1 MGFDSNHLLIYSMLY
16 IHYKNMFLKN
26 EKIKITVS
34 ELSMYFSCAR
44 KLYYSCRGH
53 EQFHSSS
60 LSYMEHLVLKE
71 VAMKYSDVLKSS
83 SSKDDVLST
92 DFDSLLLQTMGDLTI
107 IYPDEVS
114 GFTQEEMSELAETVG
129 SYMAGIQQSLSEQV
143 EDPEISRIA
152 NLISSSDNEPY
163 LHSEKLNVTGVPYRL
178 LSIDGSFVPVIIKTS
193 KAPENGVW
201 NNDRLHVTSFAMLAE
216 ETHGVPIKSAVV
228 IYAKSG
234 NFRKLNI
241 HSNDR
246 RQVLKAIGRARK
258 IKDGKMPDKTES
270 ALCASCEFTE
280 MCNVKAS
287 LASKLL

>member
-1 MGFDSNHLLIYSMLY
+1 
-16 IHYKNMFLKN
+16 MFLKN

-44 KLYYSCRGH
+44 KLYYSCRDH

-60 LSYMEHLVLKE
+60 SSYMEHLVLKE
-71 VAMKYSDVLKSS
+71 VAMQYSELLKGS

-92 DFDSLLLQTMGDLTI
+92 DFDSMLLQVMDDLSI

-114 GFTQEEMSELAETVG
+114 GFTPEEINEIAENVRSFLPEIQEN
-129 SYMAGIQQSLSEQV
+129 LSEQI
-143 EDPEISRIA
+143 EDPEISKIA
-152 NLISSSDNEPY
+152 DLISSSNDEPY
-163 LHSEKLNVTGVPYRL
+163 LQSAKLNVTGVPYRL
-178 LSIDGSFVPVIIKTS
+178 LSLDGLFIPVMIKTS

-216 ETHGVPIKSAVV
+216 ETHGVPVKSGLV

-234 NFRKLNI
+234 CFRKLNI

-258 IKDGKMPDKTES
+258 IKDGKMPDKNES
-270 ALCASCEFTE
+270 ALCESCEFSE
-280 MCNVKAS
+280 VCNVKAS

>member
-1 MGFDSNHLLIYSMLY
+1 
-16 IHYKNMFLKN
+16 MFLKN

-34 ELSMYFSCAR
+34 ELSMYFSCER

-60 LSYMEHLVLKE
+60 ISYIEHLVLKE
-71 VAMKYSDVLKSS
+71 MAMMYSELLNSS

-92 DFDSLLLQTMGDLTI
+92 DFDALLLQVMDDLSI
-107 IYPDEVS
+107 IYPDELS
-114 GFTQEEMSELAETVG
+114 GVTPEDLSELTETVR
-129 SYMAGIQQSLSEQV
+129 SYLPEIQQNLAEQV
-143 EDPEISRIA
+143 EDLEISRIA
-152 NLISSSDNEPY
+152 ELISSSDDEPY

-178 LSIDGSFVPVIIKTS
+178 LTIDDSFIPVMIKTS

-216 ETHGVPIKSAVV
+216 ETNRVPIKSGLV

-234 NFRKLNI
+234 HFRKVNI

-246 RQVLKAIGRARK
+246 RQVLKAISRARQ

-280 MCNVKAS
+280 MCNVKVS
-287 LASKLL
+287 LVSKLL

>member
-1 MGFDSNHLLIYSMLY
+1 MLY
-16 IHYKNMFLKN
+16 INYKNMFLKN

-60 LSYMEHLVLKE
+60 LSYIEHLVLKE
-71 VAMKYSDVLKSS
+71 MAMKYSDVLKSS
-83 SSKDDVLST
+83 SSKDDVLSV
-92 DFDSLLLQTMGDLTI
+92 DFDSMLLQVMDDLSI

-114 GFTQEEMSELAETVG
+114 GLMQEEMTELTESARSYLPEIQQNLAEQ
-129 SYMAGIQQSLSEQV
+129 I
-143 EDPEISRIA
+143 EDPEISEISIIA
-152 NLISSSDNEPY
+152 DMISSLDEEPY

-178 LSIDGSFVPVIIKTS
+178 LSMDDSFVPVIIKTS

-201 NNDRLHVTSFAMLAE
+201 NNDRLHVTCFAMLAE
-216 ETHGVPIKSAVV
+216 ETHGIPVKSCLV

-234 NFRKLNI
+234 HFRKVNI

-246 RQVLKAIGRARK
+246 RQVLKAISRARQ
-258 IKDGKMPDKTES
+258 IKNGKMPDKNES
-270 ALCASCEFTE
+270 ALCASCEFSE